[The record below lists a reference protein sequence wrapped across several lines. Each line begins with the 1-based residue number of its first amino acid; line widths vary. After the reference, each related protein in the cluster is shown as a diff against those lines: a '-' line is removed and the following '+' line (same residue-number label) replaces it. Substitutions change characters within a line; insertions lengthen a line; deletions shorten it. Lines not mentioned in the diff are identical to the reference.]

1 MALKFKYQ
9 KREEIP
15 AELVSHYAERDGV
28 WQLEGDGVAD
38 KAKLDEFRQNNVGL
52 LRQLN
57 ELKQRFEGI
66 EPDAVREA
74 IEAKRKL
81 DEGELLK
88 KGDFDSVLQVRLAPL
103 EKRAKEAEAAAASA
117 NSRLVELQINQ
128 GAVAAATK
136 RGLRLTAIADL
147 TARARGVFKLVNGV
161 PTALEADGQT
171 PRVSKDGIT
180 PMSFDEWTETLVVE
194 APHLFETNSGGGAA
208 GSGSG
213 GAGNGVKNPWKKES
227 WNLTEQMK
235 LQRNDPKQAQ
245 QLKAAAGC

>member
-28 WQLEGDGVAD
+28 WLLDGDGVAD
-38 KAKLDEFRQNNVGL
+38 KAKLDEFRQTNVGL
-52 LRQLN
+52 LKQLD
-57 ELKQRFEGI
+57 EQRRRFEGI
-66 EPDAVREA
+66 DLDAVREA

-103 EKRAKEAEAAAASA
+103 EKRAKEAEAAAAVA
-117 NSRLVELQINQ
+117 NARLVELQINQ

-136 RGLRLTAIADL
+136 RGLRPTAIGDL
-147 TARARGVFKLVNGV
+147 TARARGAFKLVNGV
-161 PTALEADGQT
+161 PMAVEADGQT
-171 PRVSKDGIT
+171 PKVGKDGVT
-180 PMSFDEWTETLVVE
+180 PVSFDEWAEALAVE
-194 APHLFETNSGGGAA
+194 APHLFESNSGGGATGVQSH
-208 GSGSG
+208 GSYSG
-213 GAGNGVKNPWKKES
+213 TKNPWRKET

-235 LQRNDPKQAQ
+235 IQRNDPRQAEQ
-245 QLKAAAGC
+245 MKRAAGC